1 MRSKK
6 RAIGKSLAAVLK
18 AAAVAVFGTI
28 LHQSLLFDQLP
39 IGSVLSLS
47 LVLLVALQIRI
58 ASNFRSPNVFFAVVI
73 LGLLFLFSQSFWQ
86 DKMIPANQAGF
97 IWSYGAAVLAF
108 AVAMWPRISAKQ
120 WQSSGK
126 AIQQLGS

>member
-1 MRSKK
+1 MKSKK
-6 RAIGKSLAAVLK
+6 RSLGKNLSAVVK
-18 AAAVAVFGTI
+18 AATVAVFGTI
-28 LHQSLLFDQLP
+28 LHQSSLFDQLP

-58 ASNFRSPNVFFAVVI
+58 ASGFRSPNLFFAFVI

-97 IWSYGAAVLAF
+97 IWSYGAAILAF

-120 WQSSGK
+120 WRGNSRLS
-126 AIQQLGS
+126 

>member
-1 MRSKK
+1 MRSKN
-6 RAIGKSLAAVLK
+6 RVIGKSISAALK
-18 AAAVAVFGTI
+18 AATVAVFGTI
-28 LHQSLLFDQLP
+28 VHQSLLFDKLP

-58 ASNFRSPNVFFAVVI
+58 TSGLRGPNVFFASVV

-108 AVAMWPRISAKQ
+108 LVAMWPRISADQ
-120 WQSSGK
+120 WRGNSTTS
-126 AIQQLGS
+126 

>member
-1 MRSKK
+1 MKSKK
-6 RAIGKSLAAVLK
+6 RSLGKNLSAVLK
-18 AAAVAVFGTI
+18 AATVAVFGTI
-28 LHQSLLFDQLP
+28 LHQSSLFDQLP

-58 ASNFRSPNVFFAVVI
+58 ASGFRSPNLFFAFVI

-97 IWSYGAAVLAF
+97 IWSYGAAILAF

-120 WQSSGK
+120 WRGNSRLS
-126 AIQQLGS
+126 

>member
-1 MRSKK
+1 VKSKK
-6 RAIGKSLAAVLK
+6 RSLGKNLSAVLK
-18 AAAVAVFGTI
+18 AATVAVFGTI
-28 LHQSLLFDQLP
+28 LHQSSLFDQLP

-58 ASNFRSPNVFFAVVI
+58 ASGFRSPNLFFAFVI

-97 IWSYGAAVLAF
+97 IWSYGAAILAF

-120 WQSSGK
+120 WRGNSRLS
-126 AIQQLGS
+126 

>member
-1 MRSKK
+1 M
-6 RAIGKSLAAVLK
+6 K
-18 AAAVAVFGTI
+18 AAIVAVFGTI
-28 LHQSLLFDQLP
+28 LHQSSLFDQLP

-58 ASNFRSPNVFFAVVI
+58 ASGFRSPNLFFAFVI
-73 LGLLFLFSQSFWQ
+73 LGLLFLFSQGFWQ

-97 IWSYGAAVLAF
+97 IWTYGAAVLAF

-120 WQSSGK
+120 WRGASQTS
-126 AIQQLGS
+126 

>member
-1 MRSKK
+1 VKSKK
-6 RAIGKSLAAVLK
+6 RSLGKNLSAVLK
-18 AAAVAVFGTI
+18 AATVAVFGTI
-28 LHQSLLFDQLP
+28 LHQSSLFDQLP

-58 ASNFRSPNVFFAVVI
+58 ASGFRSPSLFFAFVI
-73 LGLLFLFSQSFWQ
+73 LGLLFLFSQGFWQ

-97 IWSYGAAVLAF
+97 IWSYGAAILAF

-120 WQSSGK
+120 WRGNSRPS
-126 AIQQLGS
+126 

>member
-1 MRSKK
+1 MLTKK
-6 RAIGKSLAAVLK
+6 RAIGKSLSAVLK
-18 AAAVAVFGTI
+18 AVAVAVFGTI
-28 LHQSLLFDQLP
+28 LHQSSLFDQLP

-47 LVLLVALQIRI
+47 LVLLVALLIRI
-58 ASNFRSPNVFFAVVI
+58 ASDFRSPNLLFAIAI
-73 LGLLFLFSQSFWQ
+73 LGSLFLFSQSFGQ

-120 WQSSGK
+120 WRGNST
-126 AIQQLGS
+126 AR

>member
-6 RAIGKSLAAVLK
+6 RAIGKSLSAVLR
-18 AAAVAVFGTI
+18 AAIVAVFGTI
-28 LHQSLLFDQLP
+28 LHQSSLFDQLP

-58 ASNFRSPNVFFAVVI
+58 ASNFRSPNLFFALAI
-73 LGLLFLFSQSFWQ
+73 LGLLFLFSQGFWQ

-120 WQSSGK
+120 WQGDST
-126 AIQQLGS
+126 AR

>member
-1 MRSKK
+1 VKSKK
-6 RAIGKSLAAVLK
+6 RSLGKNLSAVLK
-18 AAAVAVFGTI
+18 AATVAVFGTI
-28 LHQSLLFDQLP
+28 LHQSSLFDQLP

-58 ASNFRSPNVFFAVVI
+58 ASGFRSPNLFFAFVI
-73 LGLLFLFSQSFWQ
+73 LGLLFLFSQGFWQ

-97 IWSYGAAVLAF
+97 IWSYGAAILAF

-120 WQSSGK
+120 WRGNSRPS
-126 AIQQLGS
+126 